1 MNKIMTTHEFTH
13 KCNFVAPYDLTKI
26 GRLHA
31 LTGDRDK

>member
-13 KCNFVAPYDLTKI
+13 KCNFVAHDLTKI